1 MGKEM
6 EPRRLERRYGPRE
19 YEGLQFERLG
29 LQLSGNQR
37 GLGVVAHRRSG
48 DRSFCMFH
56 ITRFVTKFVTKV
68 PMVILRWEHCLAVSL
83 GGARE
88 LKRWDY
94 HGVIALLLLL
104 RSALLRF
111 RMYFLCYR
119 QLNGHRVVVHVA
131 VAIVVASVRAVL
143 KIMGYEFEK
152 T

>member
-1 MGKEM
+1 M
-6 EPRRLERRYGPRE
+6 EPRRLERRHGPRE
-19 YEGLQFERLG
+19 HEGLQFERLG

-56 ITRFVTKFVTKV
+56 VTRFVTKFVTKV
-68 PMVILRWEHCLAVSL
+68 PMVILRWEYCLAVSL

-104 RSALLRF
+104 RSAWTETA
-111 RMYFLCYR
+111 Y
-119 QLNGHRVVVHVA
+119 
-131 VAIVVASVRAVL
+131 
-143 KIMGYEFEK
+143 KI
-152 T
+152 